1 VHEGHV
7 VRLLIAYGQAAHAA
21 RRRPLTPA
29 LVRREVF
36 TRLPRAV
43 RYGLAVE
50 YTSDYLRVTYCGCAL
65 ASFANDGSL
74 AWTRCAIPPGTPPV
88 DSPAFRKGREEFQVA
103 VATLASTWT
112 LTARATCGGRQRA
125 RAVPRSRGR
134 RSRRVAR
141 AGPSGDDGS
150 GLSDSDGPA
159 GRADARRHPLAGL
172 PEARR

>member
-1 VHEGHV
+1 MHAGEI
-7 VRLLIAYGQAAHAA
+7 VRLLIANGPAAHFA

-29 LVRREVF
+29 VMRREVF
-36 TRLPRAV
+36 PRLPRSV

-50 YTSDYLRVTYCGCAL
+50 YTSGYLRVTYRSRAL

-74 AWTRCAIPPGTPPV
+74 AWTRCAIPPGTPPI
-88 DSPAFRKGREEFQVA
+88 DTPAFRKGHEEFRTA

-112 LTARATCGGRQRA
+112 SMTRVTCGDRRRDRRA
-125 RAVPRSRGR
+125 SPRSRGH
-134 RSRRVAR
+134 RSRRLSR

-150 GLSDSDGPA
+150 GLSDSDDPA
-159 GRADARRHPLAGL
+159 GRADARLHPLAS